1 MQKKVEIFT
10 DGSCLGNPGVGGW
23 GVLMR
28 YGTQEKTF
36 SGGCDDTTNNR
47 MELFA
52 AIFALEKLSRSSQV
66 VLTTDSRYVQKGV
79 SEWMANWKRNNWRT
93 SAKKPVKNQ
102 DLWERLDKQVGRH
115 DVQWVWV
122 KGHAG
127 HKENDIVD
135 ALANG
140 AAKKTLANH
149 QRG

>member
-1 MQKKVEIFT
+1 M
-10 DGSCLGNPGVGGW
+10 
-23 GVLMR
+23 
-28 YGTQEKTF
+28 
-36 SGGCDDTTNNR
+36 
-47 MELFA
+47 
-52 AIFALEKLSRSSQV
+52 
-66 VLTTDSRYVQKGV
+66 QKGV

-93 SAKKPVKNQ
+93 SAKKPVNQ

-135 ALANG
+135 ALANR